1 MTLSDAFAL
10 GLLQGATEFL
20 PVSSSGHLVLA
31 KHLLD
36 VDLAAGSGL
45 LFDLF
50 VHLGTLLAI
59 VLVLRRRVGQIGRAA
74 LSYLPG
80 GSAADASDRRW
91 LWLIAAGSVPTALL
105 GLGLYGAVEA
115 MQARPAWV
123 GVALLATAAILFAS
137 ERTGA
142 RRRSRADLGWS
153 DALLIG
159 GLQGLAV
166 LPGISRSGATV
177 AGGLLRDV
185 DAETAVEF
193 SMLLSIPAILGASAL
208 ELAGAGTGVLSA
220 AGGALAAG
228 FVAAFAMGALCLKAL
243 QWAVRQRRL
252 KGFAAY
258 CGCVGLGAVWLG

>member
-1 MTLSDAFAL
+1 M
-10 GLLQGATEFL
+10 
-20 PVSSSGHLVLA
+20 SSSGHLVLA
-31 KHLLD
+31 KHLLG
-36 VDLAAGSGL
+36 VDLEAGSGL

-59 VLVLRRRVGQIGRAA
+59 ALVLRERLGQLARAA

-80 GSAADASDRRW
+80 AAPPDATARRW

-115 MQARPAWV
+115 MQTQPDWV

-137 ERTGA
+137 ERMGA
-142 RRRSRADLGWS
+142 RSRSRAELGWP
-153 DALLIG
+153 DALWVG
-159 GLQGLAV
+159 CLQGLAV

-193 SMLLSIPAILGASAL
+193 SMLLSLPAILGA
-208 ELAGAGTGVLSA
+208 
-220 AGGALAAG
+220 GALALARADAG
-228 FVAAFAMGALCLKAL
+228 VMSEAGAALAVGFAAAFVVGALSLKAL
-243 QWAVRQRRL
+243 QWVVRQRKL
-252 KGFAAY
+252 EAFAAY
-258 CGCVGLGAVWLG
+258 CSVIGLGAIWLG